1 MERPITSVEKARL
14 NAVYELI
21 LRGGDLSKS
30 DANNKQDLEKVNL
43 YFDLIKLGDKLYT
56 FI

>member
-1 MERPITSVEKARL
+1 VEKSYEEEVMERPITSVEKARL

-30 DANNKQDLEKVNL
+30 DANNK
-43 YFDLIKLGDKLYT
+43 
-56 FI
+56 